1 MRDVLLNA
9 IRSTKGKFF
18 GVTFT
23 KADGSKRLMNCRTGV
38 HKHANGGTLKYNPSD
53 RGNVIVYDMQV
64 GGYRT
69 IKVDRIRSIRFAN
82 RELKII

>member
-1 MRDVLLNA
+1 MKEVLLNA
-9 IRSTKGKFF
+9 IRSTRGKFF

-23 KADGSKRLMNCRTGV
+23 KANGSKRLMNCRIGV

-53 RGNVIVYDMQV
+53 RGNIIVYDMQV

-69 IKVDRIRSIRFAN
+69 IKVNKIQSIRFAN
-82 RELKII
+82 RELKLI